1 MAINFPD
8 SPSNNDT
15 YTDPVNGNR
24 YIYDSAN
31 SAWKSASTFQYSV
44 TISSTAPGSPQQGTL
59 WWNQDYGRLLVYY
72 QDANTSQWVDA
83 APADDKTVIF
93 GVANGAFGK
102 ANTALQN
109 TSGTFAGTLTV
120 AANVIAANVG
130 AGFTPPAG
138 SYFVAGADM
147 ARGLSV
153 ANDRTTHLRYDNNGL
168 NYIFVENFGI
178 SAVGHGIGFQ
188 FRANSVSSTDT
199 GYVAGSLYAV
209 ASGTYSSAATANS
222 HLTFGTVLQN
232 NLNERMRIT
241 DTGYVGIGTSQP
253 ASPLNII
260 TSSSVDTSGAV
271 GKWTAR
277 LNDSTP
283 MAAGVGAGILFQ
295 GDKGTGTGNFGGIAG
310 LKENSTS
317 GNESGYLAFY
327 TTPNSTQLVTERM
340 RLNSLGYL
348 TVSNQP
354 KFWINGSAGM
364 TATTTATKMNFTGT
378 QYDNAGGWS
387 DASDRYTAQVAGYYY
402 IYTKVN
408 IGTSANYTY
417 VYIYKNGSQHT
428 MGYVVN
434 NQRSEY
440 WVNHIVQ
447 LNVNDYVEIFTQT
460 NTGTNSIDNSGYF
473 GGYLLG

>member
-93 GVANGAFGK
+93 GVANAAFGK

-109 TSGTFAGTLTV
+109 TTGTFAGTLTTSGG
-120 AANVIAANVG
+120 VIAANVG
-130 AGFTPPAG
+130 SGFTPPSG
-138 SYFVAGADM
+138 YYFVAGADM

-209 ASGTYSSAATANS
+209 ANGAYSSAATANS

-232 NLNERMRIT
+232 NLSERMRIT
-241 DTGYVGIGTSQP
+241 DTGYVGIGTTTPTSLLTLGSGGVMTFWRPTNDRYGTVYQNSDGLNVETNSYGDDLYLK
-253 ASPLNII
+253 ASGN
-260 TSSSVDTSGAV
+260 TSSIIFKTGGA
-271 GKWTAR
+271 
-277 LNDSTP
+277 
-283 MAAGVGAGILFQ
+283 
-295 GDKGTGTGNFGGIAG
+295 
-310 LKENSTS
+310 
-317 GNESGYLAFY
+317 
-327 TTPNSTQLVTERM
+327 TERM

-354 KFWINGSAGM
+354 KFWIAGSSGM
-364 TATTTATKMNFTGT
+364 TATTTVTKMNFTGT

-408 IGTSANYTY
+408 IGASANFTY
-417 VYIYKNGSQHT
+417 VYIYRNGLQHT
-428 MGYVVN
+428 AAYVVN
-434 NQRSEY
+434 NPRSEY

-447 LNVNDYVEIFTQT
+447 LNLNDYVEIFIQT